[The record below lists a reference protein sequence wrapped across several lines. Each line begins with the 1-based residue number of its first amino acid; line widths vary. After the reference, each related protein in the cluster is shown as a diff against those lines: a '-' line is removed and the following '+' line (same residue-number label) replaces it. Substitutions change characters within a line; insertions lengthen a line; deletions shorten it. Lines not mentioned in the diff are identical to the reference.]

1 MASFADTIAQ
11 HVVLSLIC
19 LIVLALAMTVIAWR
33 AIEHLGP
40 KLWDSASRVWS
51 RLSASPPAE
60 RVARWPG
67 VRHALVHTL
76 TVGRYLGMHAVI
88 SFLIAFAAMAAFFEL
103 ADEIGIDES
112 LAQFDELLR
121 SAMAAHTSETML
133 AAMATAS
140 FLGDKLFLLPLA
152 ALITIVLLVTRHR
165 LLAFAWA
172 FGTALGA
179 LLNRLLK
186 AIFERSRPVHAHEF
200 VDVDGWSFPSG
211 HASGAMLVYGLLAYI
226 LIRHTD
232 RAWHIPIALV
242 SITLIVLVGFSRV
255 ILQVHYLSDVLAG
268 YASGGA
274 WSALCI
280 AGYEGL
286 RRNALRSAGARA
298 QPQI

>member
-121 SAMAAHTSETML
+121 SAMAAHASETML
-133 AAMATAS
+133 AAMAGAS

-165 LLAFAWA
+165 LL
-172 FGTALGA
+172 
-179 LLNRLLK
+179 K

-200 VDVDGWSFPSG
+200 VDVHGWSFPSG

-268 YASGGA
+268 YASAAA

-298 QPQI
+298 QPRI